1 MFNKKNAPMGLM
13 SSATLVSRNT
23 QVNGDICFSGDLV
36 IEGIVRGNIY
46 VEDGNDANVRVLDK
60 GLVEGE
66 IRVPSVVINGG
77 VVGDVYSTK
86 HIELAAKAV
95 VEGNV
100 HYHLIEMVKGAQ
112 VNGNLVYSG
121 AVSSKSSNKD
131 EVAAKDGK
139 DKGAEAVNVESAAA
153 VQPS

>member
-13 SSATLVSRNT
+13 SSTTLVSRNT
-23 QVNGDICFSGDLV
+23 QVNGDICFSGNLE

-66 IRVPSVVINGG
+66 IRVPSVVVNGS

-121 AVSSKSSNKD
+121 AVPSKSSGK
-131 EVAAKDGK
+131 EESALKSSK
-139 DKGAEAVNVESAAA
+139 DKGSDSLNTEAVVA
-153 VQPS
+153 QPS